1 MEYWSDDTRKT
12 GIMEEW
18 NNGEKKNT
26 GDRRQKKRTG
36 MMEYWNDGKK
46 KKTDADVNEFT
57 VKSLMHS

>member
-1 MEYWSDDTRKT
+1 
-12 GIMEEW
+12 MEEW